1 MKSLYLVILNAR
13 VLNQLETLT
22 LHFLTFLFNFKQIV
36 WTLLI
41 AFLDFIFLLVQLGD
55 EVFQLSDFLF
65 PVLFSMQLSLKLGNL
80 RINWQVF
87 FCQSFDDVIFGFNFI
102 VQDFV
107 FFKGQLAFLTN
118 LVELLAGISFL
129 FVYLKH
135 CLVNLQREFS
145 SWLLNLYKFFLELSE
160 ITLTS
165 FNCFNFASLSF
176 KKGFSSQQF
185 AMERLNLGFEHL
197 VIDIWIRKCF
207 LELSIL
213 LD

>member
-55 EVFQLSDFLF
+55 EVFQLSDFWF

-87 FCQSFDDVIFGFNFI
+87 FCQSFDDVIFGFYFI

-129 FVYLKH
+129 FVNLKH

-145 SWLLNLYKFFLELSE
+145 SWLLNLYKFFL
-160 ITLTS
+160 
-165 FNCFNFASLSF
+165 
-176 KKGFSSQQF
+176 
-185 AMERLNLGFEHL
+185 
-197 VIDIWIRKCF
+197 
-207 LELSIL
+207 
-213 LD
+213 